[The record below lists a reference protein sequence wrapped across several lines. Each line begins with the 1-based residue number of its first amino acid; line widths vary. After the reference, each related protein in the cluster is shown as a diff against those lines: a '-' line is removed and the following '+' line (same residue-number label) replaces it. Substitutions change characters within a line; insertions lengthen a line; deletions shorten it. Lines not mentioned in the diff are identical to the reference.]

1 MPPSIATSLNHLTN
15 RPGVIATLILGRKD
29 GSIIRATGV
38 LSESQSASSSNRPVS
53 NGSATL
59 NEDEGTEISE
69 TTSTSERQEN
79 PKQEPTPAEILAAA
93 VVTFVSSATSV
104 SGGLRDAL
112 SGASSRANP
121 FGMLNGATQNQSQTN
136 FEKGDSEAGRGA
148 TEVQLLRMRTKKH
161 EVVIF
166 PDNRFLCCVVQ
177 EVGKVTQG
185 SESAMQ
191 KT

>member
-1 MPPSIATSLNHLTN
+1 MSLNHLTN

-38 LSESQSASSSNRPVS
+38 LAESQPASSSDRPVS
-53 NGSATL
+53 NGSAAL
-59 NEDEGTEISE
+59 KEDDGTENSE
-69 TTSTSERQEN
+69 TTSTSEHQEKPRQD
-79 PKQEPTPAEILAAA
+79 PTPAEILAAS
-93 VVTFVSSATSV
+93 VITFVSSATSV

-112 SGASSRANP
+112 SGASNRANP
-121 FGMLNGATQNQSQTN
+121 FGMLNGGTQNQSHTN
-136 FEKGDSEAGRGA
+136 LEKDDSDPGRGA

-166 PDNRFLCCVVQ
+166 PDNKFLCCVVQ

-185 SESAMQ
+185 PESAMQ